1 MKIRWPLYVL
11 FSLLAVA
18 AKAGEL
24 DSLLKVIDRL
34 EERGRESELLNIYTR
49 TAYLYKTLDKFEEAK
64 AYYSRSLDIARRY
77 DQWISINENLFGI
90 AMCDQRLNNFQEALQ
105 GYNTILEL
113 EKVAPQRHN
122 QGQVLSNISSIYQSL
137 GDYEK
142 AFAIQ
147 LQALELH
154 ELAGD
159 TVGIVTANY
168 TLGTIFFYQDRF
180 EQALGAYEKAYE
192 LSRRT
197 AEKRLVFSCLGA
209 LGSVHERLG
218 NDDKSIYYNQQ
229 SLHLAEELHY
239 KQGISYTYG
248 NMAANYVNKKD
259 YPKAEKL
266 YQQSIKLKT
275 ELGDKWGSI
284 GSYLGL
290 GGLYITWDQ
299 PRKAVPILL
308 TALEMAQQ
316 LETKPRQV
324 KAYQLLSKAYAAT
337 GDKKNAFEYLSNYV
351 TLQDSVL
358 NEKTVEEMGQSKR
371 RYEIEK
377 REHEIA
383 LLKTENELL
392 GKNKKI
398 QSLRNYF
405 FVSIIMVLL
414 AFSGWFFNRHK
425 LQQQVNGLL
434 EEKNVLLNAKNE
446 EIFVKN
452 KQLKQS
458 NESLEQFAYVASHD
472 LKEPLRMINSYTKL
486 LERRYTPLF
495 DESAK
500 EFMFFITD
508 AVSRMETLLNDLLD
522 FPRAGNSKPKN
533 DRVDF
538 SDVLI
543 IVQSNL
549 KVQLA
554 EMNATLIVRNENM
567 PVLQANRSQLVQ
579 LVQNLVSNAV
589 KFRGERDPQVIV
601 DCTQQAGKF
610 IFSVTDN
617 GIGIRSEHLQKVFE
631 MFHRLHD
638 KAKYQ
643 GTGIGLAVCQ
653 RIVEHY
659 GGELWVESV
668 FGEGSTFFFS
678 VPVECAV
685 PELME
690 VS

>member
-1 MKIRWPLYVL
+1 MNVRWPLYIIFVFL
-11 FSLLAVA
+11 VGTAH
-18 AKAGEL
+18 AGEL
-24 DSLLKVIDRL
+24 DSLLTVINRL
-34 EERGRESELLNIYTR
+34 EERGQESELLTVYTR
-49 TAYLYKTLDKFEEAK
+49 TADLYKTLDKFEEAK
-64 AYYSRSLDIARRY
+64 EYYSQSLDIARRY

-113 EKVAPQRHN
+113 EKVAPQKHN
-122 QGQVLSNISSIYQSL
+122 QAEVMSNISSIYQSL

-142 AFAIQ
+142 AFEMQ

-154 ELAGD
+154 ELAND
-159 TVGIVTANY
+159 AIGIVTATY
-168 TLGTIFFYQDRF
+168 TLGTIFFYQERF
-180 EQALGAYEKAYE
+180 EQALGAYEKAHL
-192 LSRRT
+192 LSKDLE
-197 AEKRLVFSCLGA
+197 EKRLLFSCLGA

-229 SLHLAEELHY
+229 SLQLAEKLHY
-239 KQGISYTYG
+239 SHGISYAYG
-248 NMAANYVNKKD
+248 NMAANYLNKKD
-259 YPKAEKL
+259 YPKAEEL
-266 YQQSIKLKT
+266 YLQSIKLKT

-290 GGLYITWDQ
+290 GGLYITSGR
-299 PRKAVPILL
+299 PAKAVPILKS
-308 TALEMAQQ
+308 ALEMADQ
-316 LETKPRQV
+316 LEAKPRQV
-324 KAYQLLSKAYAAT
+324 KAYQLLSQAYKEL
-337 GDKKNAFEYLSNYV
+337 GDKENAFEYLSSYV
-351 TLQDSVL
+351 SLQDSVL

-377 REHEIA
+377 REQEIT

-398 QSLRNYF
+398 QSLQNYF
-405 FVSIIMVLL
+405 FLSIIMVLL

-425 LQQQVNGLL
+425 LQQKLNELL
-434 EEKNVLLNAKNE
+434 EEKNGLLNAKNE

-486 LERRYTPLF
+486 LERRYTSLF
-495 DESAK
+495 DDSAK

-522 FPRAGNSKPKN
+522 FSRAGNSKPKN
-533 DRVDF
+533 DKVDF
-538 SDVLI
+538 SDVMI

-554 EMNATLIVRNENM
+554 EMNATLIVHNQNM
-567 PVLQANRSQLVQ
+567 PVFQANRSQLVQ

-589 KFRGERDPQVIV
+589 KFRGEADPKVVV
-601 DCTQQAGKF
+601 DCVRKDGKF

-617 GIGIRSEHLQKVFE
+617 GIGIKPENLHKVFE

-638 KAKYQ
+638 KSKYQ

-668 FGEGSTFFFS
+668 LGEGSTFFFS
-678 VPVECAV
+678 IPVEAAIPV
-685 PELME
+685 LAE
-690 VS
+690 V